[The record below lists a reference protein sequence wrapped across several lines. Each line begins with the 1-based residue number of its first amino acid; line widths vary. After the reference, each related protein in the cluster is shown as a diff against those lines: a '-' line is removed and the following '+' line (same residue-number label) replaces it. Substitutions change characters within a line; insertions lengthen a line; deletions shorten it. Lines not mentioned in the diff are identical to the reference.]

1 MRDRFFNHFIVK
13 ILCCFSVATGYSQNY
28 WQQRVEYQMDIDF
41 DVTSN
46 RFLGAQTLKYY
57 NNSSDTL
64 KKVFYH
70 LYFNAFQP
78 GSMMDTRSR
87 TISDPDSRV
96 MDRISRLD
104 DTEIGFHKIL
114 SLKQDG
120 RALNYQV
127 EGTVLEVDLIRLI
140 LPNDSSTFTMEFES
154 QVPIQIRRS
163 GRDNAEGVEYS
174 MSQWYPK
181 LAEYDERGWH
191 AHPYVGREFHAPWG
205 DFSVNISIDKDYV
218 LAGTGTLQNPSNI
231 GYGYEDDGIK
241 VKRKGKKLTWKF
253 VAEDVH
259 DFVWAADPDYKH
271 VKTKMKD
278 GPELHFF
285 YQENENTAAW
295 SELPELTVKAF
306 EFIEENY
313 GEYPYSHYSV
323 IQGGD
328 GGMEYPMATLITGE
342 RNLRSLVGVT
352 VHEALHSWYQG
363 LLATNESYY
372 AWMDEGFT
380 TYATAETTS
389 AIFKDDGL
397 AQERN
402 YQRYN
407 YLVNSG
413 KEEPLTTHSDH
424 FTTNTAYGMGSYTKG
439 AVALAQMNYLIG
451 KQKTASAL
459 KKYYYQW
466 RFKHPDANDW
476 ISVFEKESGLELDW
490 YLDYWINT
498 THSIDYSIKK
508 VEAENGQTKV
518 TMERLGG
525 MPMPMDL
532 YVTFTDESKKLYYAP
547 LVMMRGEKENDGDVK
562 RVILPDWPWTHPE
575 YEFIIDQPIDQ
586 IKLIQIDES
595 GYLADINLENNQWE
609 RE

>member
-1 MRDRFFNHFIVK
+1 M
-13 ILCCFSVATGYSQNY
+13 ATGYSQNY
-28 WQQRVEYQMDIDF
+28 WQQRVEYQMDVDF

-46 RFLGAQTLKYY
+46 GFFGTQTLKYY
-57 NNSSDTL
+57 NNSPDTL

-96 MDRISRLD
+96 MDRISQLD
-104 DTEIGFHKIL
+104 DTEIGFHEIL

-120 RALNYQV
+120 KALNYQV
-127 EGTVLEVDLIRLI
+127 EGTVLEVDLIRP
-140 LPNDSSTFTMEFES
+140 LPPQDSSTFTMEFES
-154 QVPIQIRRS
+154 QVPVQIRRS
-163 GRDNAEGVEYS
+163 GRDNAEGIEYS

-181 LAEYDERGWH
+181 LAEYNESGWH

-218 LAGTGTLQNPSNI
+218 LAGTGTLQNPNNI

-241 VKRKGKKLTWKF
+241 VKRKGKKLTWQF

-271 VKTKMKD
+271 VKTKAKD
-278 GPELHFF
+278 GLVLHFF

-389 AIFKDDGL
+389 AIFKDDGP

-407 YLVNSG
+407 YLVSSG

-424 FTTNTAYGMGSYTKG
+424 FTTNAAYGMGSYTKG

-476 ISVFEKESGLELDW
+476 ISVFEKESELELDW
-490 YLDYWINT
+490 YLNYWINT

-532 YVTFTDESKKLYYAP
+532 YVTFTDESKELYYAP
-547 LVMMRGEKENDGDVK
+547 LVMMRGEKENEGDLK
-562 RVILPDWPWTHPE
+562 RVTLPDWPWTHPE
-575 YEFIIDQPIDQ
+575 YKFIIDRPIDQ
-586 IKLIQIDES
+586 VKSIQIDES
-595 GYLADINLENNQWE
+595 GYLADINLENNRWE